1 MAILLSLTTS
11 VIGDHHPDLNN
22 DLDDLDDHLD
32 DKLDDHE
39 EQAAT
44 LINQLC

>member
-11 VIGDHHPDLNN
+11 VIGDHHPDL
-22 DLDDLDDHLD
+22 DDKLDD
-32 DKLDDHE
+32 LDDHE